1 MRMRVLAAA
10 LSAVVIA
17 SPASH
22 GQSQD
27 QTQDTVFRSTT
38 ESVVVDVS
46 VQQRGRPVPNLRAA
60 DFELKDN
67 GVVQTLSDVSQ
78 EALPIDVTLV
88 VDVSGSVQGLLLGS
102 LRRALVAIG
111 AQLRPTD
118 RAKVVTFN
126 HRIHEASGFTEGGLP
141 PMPQALERPIGHTS
155 VLDAIALSVIAPP
168 AAGRRSMAIVF
179 TDGADTV
186 SVLDGSQL
194 LAAASRSGLAI
205 FVVAIASASGPQ
217 TSPQPPPHQ
226 ELFADLAEATGGD
239 SVVLQQGQE
248 LGPAF
253 VGAFNAFR
261 SSYVLRYTPT
271 TRSPGWHAVS
281 VRVTR
286 SGSYDIRARPGYER

>member
-1 MRMRVLAAA
+1 MTMRVLAAVLA
-10 LSAVVIA
+10 AVVVA
-17 SPASH
+17 SAASH

-27 QTQDTVFRSTT
+27 QAQDNVFRSTT

-46 VQQRGRPVPNLRAA
+46 VQQRGRPVPDLRAA

-67 GVVQTLSDVSQ
+67 GAVQTLSDLSH

-102 LRRALVAIG
+102 LRRALVAVG

-126 HRIHEASGFTEGGLP
+126 HRVHEASGFAEGRLP
-141 PMPQALERPIGHTS
+141 PMPQALERPMGHTS
-155 VLDAIALSVIAPP
+155 VLDAIALSVIAAP
-168 AAGRRSMAIVF
+168 ASGRRSMAIVF

-205 FVVAIASASGPQ
+205 FVVAIASPAVPRSAQ
-217 TSPQPPPHQ
+217 EPPPHQ
-226 ELFADLAEATGGD
+226 GLFEDLAEATGGD
-239 SVVLQQGQE
+239 FVALQQGQE

-253 VGAFNAFR
+253 VRAFNAFR
-261 SSYVLRYTPT
+261 SSYVLRYSPT
-271 TRSPGWHAVS
+271 TQSAGWHAVS

-286 SGSYDIRARPGYER
+286 PGSYDIRARPGYQR